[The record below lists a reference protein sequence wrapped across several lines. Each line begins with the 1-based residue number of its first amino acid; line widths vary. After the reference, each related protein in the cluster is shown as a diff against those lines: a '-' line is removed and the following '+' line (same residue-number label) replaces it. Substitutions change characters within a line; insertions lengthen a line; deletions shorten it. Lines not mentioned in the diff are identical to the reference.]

1 MSDDTTTDKCAACG
15 KEGDSDNMNTCNKC
29 KSVKYCNAACK
40 KKHRKKHK
48 KACERRVAELH
59 EEALFKDPPPPEE
72 CPICML
78 PLPLDGESFA
88 AQFQACCGKS
98 ICHGCIYAMEMSEG
112 KDLCAF
118 CRTPPPSS
126 AEESVKR
133 LKIQMDKENGEAF
146 NTLGLAY
153 ESGDCSILYYAAGQS
168 GIMPQ
173 DYQKANELF
182 LKAGELGCADGYYNL
197 GISYHRG
204 KGVEVEM
211 GKAKYYYSLAAMN
224 GHVKARTNLGVLDGR
239 SGNHHR
245 AFKHLILA
253 AKAGDKT
260 ALDNVKMMFTCGAFS
275 KDEFAN
281 ALRAYQKI
289 QDEMKSDAR
298 NKARVRD
305 EVRGGLL
312 PMV

>member
-1 MSDDTTTDKCAACG
+1 MSADTTTDKCAACG

-29 KSVKYCNAACK
+29 KEVKYCNAACK
-40 KKHRKKHK
+40 KKHRKRHK
-48 KACERRVAELH
+48 KACERRVAELV
-59 EEALFKDPPPPEE
+59 EEALFKEVEPEE

-88 AQFQACCGKS
+88 AQFQSCCGKS

-126 AEESVKR
+126 AEEQIKR
-133 LKIQMDKENGEAF
+133 LKIQMDKGNGEAF
-146 NTLGLAY
+146 NTLGLMY
-153 ESGDCSILYYAAGQS
+153 ESEDYSLALA
-168 GIMPQ
+168 Q
-173 DYQKANELF
+173 DTTKANELF

-204 KGVEVEM
+204 KGVEVDM
-211 GKAKYYYSLAAMN
+211 GKAKYYYELAAMG
-224 GHVKARTNLGVLDGR
+224 GHATARNNLGCEEGEA
-239 SGNHHR
+239 GNHRR
-245 AFKHLILA
+245 AMKHLILA

-260 ALDNVKMMFTCGAFS
+260 ALDNVKMMFTYGAFS

-281 ALRAYQKI
+281 TLRAYQKI

-298 NKARVRD
+298 DKARVRD
-305 EVRGGLL
+305 KAKGELL
-312 PMV
+312 SIV

>member
-1 MSDDTTTDKCAACG
+1 M
-15 KEGDSDNMNTCNKC
+15 
-29 KSVKYCNAACK
+29 VKYCNAACK

-48 KACERRVAELH
+48 KACERRVSELV
-59 EEALFKDPPPPEE
+59 EEALFKEVEPEE

-88 AQFQACCGKS
+88 AQFQSCCGKS

-126 AEESVKR
+126 AEEQIKR
-133 LKIQMDKENGEAF
+133 LKIQMDKGNGEAF

-153 ESGDCSILYYAAGQS
+153 ESEDYSLA
-168 GIMPQ
+168 Q
-173 DYQKANELF
+173 DTTKANELF

-204 KGVEVEM
+204 KGFEVDM
-211 GKAKYYYSLAAMN
+211 GKTKHYYALAAI
-224 GHVKARTNLGVLDGR
+224 GGSILARTNLGVLEGR
-239 SGNHHR
+239 PGNHHR
-245 AFKHLILA
+245 TMKHLILA
-253 AKAGDKT
+253 AKAGDNT
-260 ALDNVKMMFTCGAFS
+260 ALENVKKMFMYGLVT

-281 ALRAYQKI
+281 TLRAYQKI
-289 QDEMKSDAR
+289 QDEMKSDTR
-298 NKARVRD
+298 DKARVRNKAKG
-305 EVRGGLL
+305 RLL